1 MTENPFPVGINQDSS
16 GADRARSRP
25 PLSWPLVLGL
35 GSLALLWPLA
45 HLTGVSDVI
54 GQPAT
59 ALSILAF
66 VALVWIG
73 VVGFGRVP
81 RPVLTL
87 TLAGTTYGL
96 LIILLGAIFGERAE
110 RVSGLISVVAA
121 LFELV
126 QSTVL
131 GSLIGLVALAVQNG
145 RGGRR

>member
-1 MTENPFPVGINQDSS
+1 MTENPYPLETNRDSS
-16 GADRARSRP
+16 GADPARSRP

-45 HLTGVSDVI
+45 HLTGVSDAI

-87 TLAGTTYGL
+87 TLAGTTYGV
-96 LIILLGAIFGERAE
+96 LIILVGTIFGERAE
-110 RVSGLISVVAA
+110 RASGVLSVIAA

-126 QSTVL
+126 QSTALGAVL
-131 GSLIGLVALAVQNG
+131 GLVALVVQSA